1 MDKTK
6 AVQGSAGQTGI
17 AGEGKFETT
26 PHYPTADRIL
36 RQLKVDICTIVIQGP
51 SFSFDRESM
60 VMSFSLW
67 VMVGS
72 YILWVFLE
80 VIFWDC
86 TYLIVLRLISNK
98 LVTKS
103 KTEYNLYPYLI
114 RFLVALK

>member
-1 MDKTK
+1 MKQHLTIQH
-6 AVQGSAGQTGI
+6 AAN
-17 AGEGKFETT
+17 
-26 PHYPTADRIL
+26 HIL